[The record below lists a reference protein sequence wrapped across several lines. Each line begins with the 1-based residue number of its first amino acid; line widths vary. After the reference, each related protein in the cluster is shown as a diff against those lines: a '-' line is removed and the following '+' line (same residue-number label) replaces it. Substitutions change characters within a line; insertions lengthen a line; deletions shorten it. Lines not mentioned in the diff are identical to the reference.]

1 MSIND
6 LASPKASKISPT
18 PSSKS
23 EEAQQKIDMEKSH
36 ENLSDYENLSEFDS
50 DSECESAQNGK
61 KLFNL

>member
-1 MSIND
+1 MSVND

-23 EEAQQKIDMEKSH
+23 EKIDMEKSH

-61 KLFNL
+61 NNSNLIQIN